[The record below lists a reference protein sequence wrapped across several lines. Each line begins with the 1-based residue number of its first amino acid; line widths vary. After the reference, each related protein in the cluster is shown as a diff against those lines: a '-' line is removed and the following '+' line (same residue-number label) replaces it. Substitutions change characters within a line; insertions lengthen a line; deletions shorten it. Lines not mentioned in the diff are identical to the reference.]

1 MRSRSTLAH
10 RAAAAVLALAACAPS
25 LRELDADNQH
35 ALSRAE
41 STAAAA
47 GTPFTPAT
55 IGVADPHPPPDDPYR
70 DRGLE
75 RAGAAATLAADA
87 GWHGLLDG
95 EHVVALRGTGELVLL
110 GGVCVRR
117 SECGEC
123 ATYADYRYVH
133 ARDGHV
139 VIIRLHPHDEV
150 VARHDDP
157 SCPAGC
163 AGGTPRLPPAA
174 QGDGKAPPTIGERLG
189 ITSLDQ
195 LEIRDDAYTVKLV
208 DDVCTNTTPVP

>member
-1 MRSRSTLAH
+1 MRSRSALAPL
-10 RAAAAVLALAACAPS
+10 AAAALVAAACAPS
-25 LRELDADNQH
+25 LHELDTENQR
-35 ALSRAE
+35 ALARAQAA
-41 STAAAA
+41 AAAA

-55 IGVADPHPPPDDPYR
+55 IGVADPHPPPDDPYV
-70 DRGLE
+70 DRGLT

-87 GWHGLLDG
+87 GWHGLLES

-117 SECGEC
+117 SECGGC
-123 ATYADYRYVH
+123 ATYAEYQYVH

-139 VIIRLHPHDEV
+139 VVIRMHPHDEV

-163 AGGTPRLPPAA
+163 GGGTPRGAPAA
-174 QGDGKAPPTIGERLG
+174 QGDGKAPPTMGQALG